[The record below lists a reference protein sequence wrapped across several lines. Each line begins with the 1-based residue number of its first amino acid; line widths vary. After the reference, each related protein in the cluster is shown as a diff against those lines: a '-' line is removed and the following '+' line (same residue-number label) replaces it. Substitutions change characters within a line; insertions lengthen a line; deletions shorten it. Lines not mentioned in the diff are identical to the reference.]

1 MQRQRRAQFR
11 PFRVAVFVQP
21 VEPRER
27 AAGRRQRPHAG
38 IRPALLDRED
48 REHGVADEFEH
59 LPAPL
64 RHRARRRVEEGVE
77 RIEIEPARQPFGHG
91 GGAAQVG
98 EPDRRLDLLPV
109 AAPDR
114 AFQHPPPRAPAEI
127 GVEQGAGR
135 RPEDMDLEQP
145 AEQPDRTGDPAERPG
160 GEAPGVP
167 RREGHGVQLAVGKE
181 HRQRR
186 IVRRARR
193 RQIVQDRVVERRV
206 LAGEAATDRA
216 RALVERRQ
224 RAAQEGV
231 RTHRLA
237 GGVGDLDAVRVRAP
251 GVVLR
256 HQLRMERAQADLHPP
271 DRNAR
276 RVQRLPVSR
285 RQRPRRPAL
294 PRRPHQPVMQGC
306 HAGRPAF
313 TRGRPGQ
320 AAASAASTASICSST
335 EISATE
341 VTSSSWSS

>member
-1 MQRQRRAQFR
+1 MQRQRRAQLR
-11 PFRVAVFVQP
+11 PFGIAVFVQP

-27 AAGRRQRPHAG
+27 AAGRRQSAHAG
-38 IRPALLDRED
+38 VRPAALDRKD
-48 REHGVADEFEH
+48 RKHRVADELEH
-59 LPAPL
+59 LSAPV
-64 RHRARRRVEEGVE
+64 RHRARRRIEEGVE
-77 RIEIEPARQPFGHG
+77 RVEIKPARQSLGHG

-98 EPDRRLDLLPV
+98 KPDRRLDLFPV

-114 AFQHPPPRAPAEI
+114 AVEHPPPRTPAEI
-127 GVEQGAGR
+127 GVEQGARR

-145 AEQPDRTGDPAERPG
+145 AEQPDRCADPAERPG
-160 GEAPGVP
+160 GESGGVP
-167 RREGHGVQLAVGKE
+167 RREGHRVQLAVGKG

-193 RQIVQDRVVERRV
+193 RQVVQDRVVERGM
-206 LAGEAATDRA
+206 LAGEAAAYGA

-237 GGVGDLDAVRVRAP
+237 GGVGDLDAVRIRPP

-256 HQLRMERAQADLHPP
+256 HQQRVQRPQPHLHPP

-276 RVQRLPVSR
+276 FVQRLPVSR
-285 RQRPRRPAL
+285 RQRPRRFAL
-294 PRRPHQPVMQGC
+294 PRRPDQPVMQGC
-306 HAGRPAF
+306 HASRPALIH
-313 TRGRPGQ
+313 GRRSQ
-320 AAASAASTASICSST
+320 AVASAASTAAICSST

-341 VTSSSWSS
+341 VTSRSRSS